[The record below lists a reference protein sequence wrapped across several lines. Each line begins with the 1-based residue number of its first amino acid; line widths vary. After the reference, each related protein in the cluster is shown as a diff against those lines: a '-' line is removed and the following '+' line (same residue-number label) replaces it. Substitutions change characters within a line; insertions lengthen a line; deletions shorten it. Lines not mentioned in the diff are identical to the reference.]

1 LKLGKALPIST
12 KSAFTAIRPVY
23 ILFLYHIYS
32 VKTSQTMKLKNTI
45 IVSFIVVAAVSC
57 SLEENNSHEKSLS
70 KAETIAVKNDGIQEQ
85 DQACYD
91 AKMEKWF
98 KAFNDY
104 QLQGL
109 KMEEAD
115 KKATEDANREYK
127 DCQSNTELANN
138 TESAAS
144 EADDE

>member
-1 LKLGKALPIST
+1 VVAPDLQRQNPT
-12 KSAFTAIRPVY
+12 
-23 ILFLYHIYS
+23 
-32 VKTSQTMKLKNTI
+32 TMKLKNTI
-45 IVSFIVVAAVSC
+45 IVFVILTVAVRC
-57 SLEENNSHEKSLS
+57 SPVENSNQEKLLS
-70 KAETIAVKNDGIQEQ
+70 KDETVAVKNDETRSQ

-98 KAFNDY
+98 TAFNDY

-127 DCQSNTELANN
+127 DCQSNTELA
-138 TESAAS
+138 ESTAS